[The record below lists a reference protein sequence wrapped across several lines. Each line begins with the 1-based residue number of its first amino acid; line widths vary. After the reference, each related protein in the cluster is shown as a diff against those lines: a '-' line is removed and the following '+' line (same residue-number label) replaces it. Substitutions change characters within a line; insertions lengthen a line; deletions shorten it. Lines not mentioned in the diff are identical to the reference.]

1 VGLFLQSENSAL
13 FDNRVAPLLTGQ
25 GANQAMKGASVL
37 AKQMLAL
44 DTMEQFTDEKALQL
58 ADAFDAEMY
67 KRAFGK

>member
-1 VGLFLQSENSAL
+1 MSFFLQSESSAL
-13 FDNRVAPLLTGQ
+13 FYNRVAPSSTGQ
-25 GANQAMKGASVL
+25 GANQAMKDASVL

>member
-25 GANQAMKGASVL
+25 GANQAMKDASVL